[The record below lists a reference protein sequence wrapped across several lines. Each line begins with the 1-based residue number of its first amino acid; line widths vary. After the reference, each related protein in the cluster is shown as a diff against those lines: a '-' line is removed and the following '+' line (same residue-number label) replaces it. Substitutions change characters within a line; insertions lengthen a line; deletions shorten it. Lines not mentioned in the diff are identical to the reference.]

1 MTLNELII
9 EFLEHLEVEKNFSPL
24 TIKNYHHYLSRF
36 SNWLSK
42 FSPALSSD
50 VTKINQETIKK
61 YRLYLSRL
69 VDAQNKPLSKITQ
82 NYHIIALRAFFG
94 YLIKKDIAVL
104 PPEKI
109 DLAKVES
116 RSIKFLTREQIET
129 LLAQPDTSNI
139 VGLRDKAIL
148 ETLFSTG
155 LRVSELAKLNREKIN
170 FKTREF
176 GVVGKGG
183 RARVVFLSDSACN
196 WLKAYLDARKDNF
209 KPLFIRYSRGVDATK
224 NGENMRLTT
233 RSIERIVEK
242 YVKKAGL
249 PIDATCHTLRH
260 SFATDLLQA
269 GADLRSVQELLGHK
283 NIVTTQVYTHVTN
296 PQLKEIHQRFHRNYK
311 NDEKENK

>member
-1 MTLNELII
+1 MLNELIV
-9 EFLEHLEVEKNFSPL
+9 EFLEHLEVEKNLSPL
-24 TIKNYHHYLSRF
+24 TIKNYHHYLLRF

-42 FSPALSSD
+42 ASPTLLSD
-50 VTKINQETIKK
+50 VTKIDQNIIKK

-69 VDAQNKPLSKITQ
+69 VDDQNEPLSKITQ
-82 NYHIIALRAFFG
+82 NYHIIALRAFFR

-109 DLAKVES
+109 DLAKIES
-116 RSIKFLTREQIET
+116 RSVKFLTREQIET

-139 VGLRDKAIL
+139 IGLRDKAIL

-155 LRVSELAKLNREKIN
+155 LRVSELSKLNREKIN
-170 FKTREF
+170 LKTREF
-176 GVVGKGG
+176 GVIGKGG
-183 RARVVFLSDSACN
+183 RARVVFLSDSACR
-196 WLKAYLDARKDNF
+196 WLEAYLNARKDNF
-209 KPLFIRYSRGVDATK
+209 KPLFIRYSRGLDATK

-283 NIVTTQVYTHVTN
+283 NIATTQVYTHITN
-296 PQLKEIHQRFHRNYK
+296 PQLKEIHRRFHRSFKTEDN
-311 NDEKENK
+311 ENK